1 LKFFFFSLISA
12 VSQIQP
18 APPGK
23 EEVPNP
29 QLVHTELRRAR
40 DGAENM
46 RPLGGHATSVAS
58 ATENAPADLA
68 AAGDFET
75 TYLEP
80 LKIMNVINAV
90 LEKISDVWTI
100 LVR

>member
-1 LKFFFFSLISA
+1 
-12 VSQIQP
+12 
-18 APPGK
+18 
-23 EEVPNP
+23 
-29 QLVHTELRRAR
+29 LVQAELQRAH
-40 DGAENM
+40 DGMDNM

-58 ATENAPADLA
+58 AAENAPAHLA